1 MNPHDDTTT
10 ATRAATATTDTAA
23 TTNTAA
29 TATPTTTAT
38 TTATTG
44 PTGPAET
51 VVRLEG
57 ITKRFGAT
65 TALDGASLSVRRGE
79 VVVLLGLSG
88 SGKSTLLR
96 HVDGLERPTDGRVTV
111 LGREVTALTG
121 RALRELRSEV
131 GFIFQQFELVPSL
144 TVLENVL
151 TGSLATVRGPR
162 LGLWSYGRAAKT
174 EALARLERVGLLERA
189 YQRADTLSGGQQQRV
204 AIARALMQRPQV
216 LLADEPVASLDPESS
231 DQVMALI
238 REIAADE
245 GLTVICSLHQV
256 DLALS
261 WADRIVG
268 LRHGRVV
275 LDTPTEGLSKAQV
288 MEIYGRVATSTD
300 QFEAIELELAT
311 SGTPGTTG
319 TSGLAGG
326 AANVTDGAVR

>member
-1 MNPHDDTTT
+1 MTNP
-10 ATRAATATTDTAA
+10 ATAT
-23 TTNTAA
+23 
-29 TATPTTTAT
+29 
-38 TTATTG
+38 
-44 PTGPAET
+44 ET
-51 VVRLEG
+51 VVRLSDV
-57 ITKRFGAT
+57 TKRFGAT
-65 TALDGASLSVRRGE
+65 LALDGASLEVQRGE
-79 VVVLLGLSG
+79 IVVLLGLSG

-96 HVDGLERPTDGRVTV
+96 HLDGLEQPSAGTVEV
-111 LGREVTALTG
+111 LGQLVPDLTG
-121 RALRELRSEV
+121 RRLRTLRSRV

-162 LGLWSYGRAAKT
+162 LGLWSYGRAGKLA
-174 EALARLERVGLLERA
+174 ALGHLDRVGLLDRA

-204 AIARALMQRPQV
+204 AIARALMQDPEI

-238 REIAADE
+238 REIAVDR
-245 GLTVICSLHQV
+245 GLTVVCSLHQV

-288 MEIYGRVATSTD
+288 MEIYGRVATTTS
-300 QFEAIELELAT
+300 ELHAIETELLVDAV
-311 SGTPGTTG
+311 SETP
-319 TSGLAGG
+319 
-326 AANVTDGAVR
+326 R